1 MSDEDG
7 TGADDPATGPGD
19 RAGHAHHP
27 CGTLTALP
35 RLRRR
40 AALIVGAIAVLLG
53 ADGDLVLTLHDS
65 GVPVAGDTTTVRRT

>member
-7 TGADDPATGPGD
+7 TEADDPATGPGD
-19 RAGHAHHP
+19 RAGRAHHL

-53 ADGDLVLTLHDS
+53 ADGDPVLTLHDG
-65 GVPVAGDTTTVRRT
+65 GVPAGDTTTVRKT

>member
-7 TGADDPATGPGD
+7 TEADDPATGPGD

-53 ADGDLVLTLHDS
+53 ADGNLALTPHD
-65 GVPVAGDTTTVRRT
+65 GGAPAGDTTTVRKT